1 MIAESSATRGSSNPL
16 TDFYKVLLCLIA
28 NIGKRM
34 HRVGYTIALPETK
47 HFRRILRG
55 LEDLKEPSP
64 RPLRTK

>member
-1 MIAESSATRGSSNPL
+1 
-16 TDFYKVLLCLIA
+16 
-28 NIGKRM
+28 M